1 MAAATARGTSDAC
14 IVAWPSPVRA
24 AVRSKRCDLGHRTKL
39 SIESRGGATNGAR
52 LNRRSAPFRC
62 SADNRQT
69 TQTIPV
75 AALATVPLVPVAHCG
90 RNGQVVGSL
99 PVRANWRSSWATPTR
114 NLSAA
119 PSIPSP
125 RATSTPSG
133 SRLDQDAVWYVP
145 GRNQL
150 SGDHRGVD
158 AILGFFAKT
167 MELSGGTFRMEV
179 HDDRTHEDRNVL
191 VIHIR
196 NGKLIETWLMS
207 QDRYA
212 ADEFFA

>member
-1 MAAATARGTSDAC
+1 MAHLNEE
-14 IVAWPSPVRA
+14 I
-24 AVRSKRCDLGHRTKL
+24 VRSAF
-39 SIESRGGATNGAR
+39 EAFANGDTDT
-52 LNRRSAPFRC
+52 L
-62 SADNRQT
+62 RQ
-69 TQTIPV
+69 
-75 AALATVPLVPVAHCG
+75 LM
-90 RNGQVVGSL
+90 
-99 PVRANWRSSWATPTR
+99 
-114 NLSAA
+114 
-119 PSIPSP
+119 
-125 RATSTPSG
+125 
-133 SRLDQDAVWYVP
+133 DQDAVWHTP

-179 HDDRTHEDRNVL
+179 HDVVANDDHAVALFDARAEREDRTYEDRNVL